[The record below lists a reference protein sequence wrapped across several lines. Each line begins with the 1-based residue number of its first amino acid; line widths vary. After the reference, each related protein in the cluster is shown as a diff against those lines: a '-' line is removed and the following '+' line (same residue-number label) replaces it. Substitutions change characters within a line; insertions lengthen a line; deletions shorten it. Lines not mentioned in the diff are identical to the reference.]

1 MKGLEARTTS
11 QLYCAFQYFLKQRKW
26 NINTA
31 AEEQEFWVATMHI
44 LNTPHRTQ
52 VKFLARG
59 PFLRAFEHAMLVAHQ
74 TWTLRKEEDYSKDE
88 VPRGMQWP
96 TFPGPTFGYTR
107 EHPLYHEE
115 LISYEEWLKTEDREF
130 DDEVDKWNAK
140 AQQRFLGLT
149 KVADLPAIEG
159 PVSGRQHLLE
169 APPGNGTARRT
180 FEDFSEVDRGH

>member
-26 NINTA
+26 DINTA

-59 PFLRAFEHAMLVAHQ
+59 PFLRAFEHAMLLAHQ
-74 TWTLRKEEDYSKDE
+74 TRVLCKEEDYSNNE

-96 TFPGPTFGYTR
+96 IFPGQVDGYKR

-115 LISYEEWLKTEDREF
+115 LMSYDEWLRTEDREF
-130 DDEVDKWNAK
+130 DDEVEKWNAK
-140 AQQRFLGLT
+140 VQQRFSGVA
-149 KVADLPAIEG
+149 KVAEVPAIEG
-159 PVSGRQHLLE
+159 PESGRQHLLE
-169 APPGNGTARRT
+169 APPVNGTARRDFKGH
-180 FEDFSEVDRGH
+180 FELDR